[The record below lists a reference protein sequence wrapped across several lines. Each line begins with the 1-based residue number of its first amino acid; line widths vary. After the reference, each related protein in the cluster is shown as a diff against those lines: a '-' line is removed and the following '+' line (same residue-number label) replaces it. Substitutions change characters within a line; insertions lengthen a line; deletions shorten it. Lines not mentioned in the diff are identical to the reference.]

1 MALAEYLA
9 SGDGAP
15 EERTEGGFVRPVR
28 AVLRDIK
35 GKVQEVVRT
44 REDEYAIPYHVLFGE
59 EKSGRNWPVPQHQN
73 FTVYK

>member
-44 REDEYAIPYHVLFGE
+44 REDEYAIPYHVESLRE
-59 EKSGRNWPVPQHQN
+59 EGPCTNTRIKTPIKFS
-73 FTVYK
+73 

>member
-15 EERTEGGFVRPVR
+15 EERTEGGFVWPVR

-35 GKVQEVVRT
+35 WKVQEVVRT
-44 REDEYAIPYHVLFGE
+44 RKDEYAIPYHVEGPREEGPCANTIIKTRIKFG
-59 EKSGRNWPVPQHQN
+59 
-73 FTVYK
+73 